1 MSRIQIRWEL
11 RNSLV
16 GHHVLSLA
24 SPPARRPRNAA
35 CRPHGS
41 RSILNTQPCRGISEA
56 RVSGYTICPHPHNGH
71 SRQSSLF
78 DEPNHAARRTFYCQT
93 LAAQSVF
100 FPGGP
105 LPCSIKLVFFSVVVL
120 LSYYLLVADI
130 IQFQSGLGL
139 KGVGPHVITTFIPTL
154 YSKAQ
159 LISLPSATLTYP
171 GYSCGQTNIN
181 IQH

>member
-1 MSRIQIRWEL
+1 MEGGATFVTNTNPLGVTQLARGASRVITR
-11 RNSLV
+11 V
-16 GHHVLSLA
+16 

-100 FPGGP
+100 SPGGP
-105 LPCSIKLVFFSVVVL
+105 LPCSIKLVFFSVVVAAGSWL
-120 LSYYLLVADI
+120 TLSS
-130 IQFQSGLGL
+130 FSLG
-139 KGVGPHVITTFIPTL
+139 
-154 YSKAQ
+154 
-159 LISLPSATLTYP
+159 
-171 GYSCGQTNIN
+171 
-181 IQH
+181 